1 THALTNPQVNR
12 AKPPSA
18 QPDPYIPVGVVRQT
32 EKGIVVRGARMTATF
47 PLADEVLIFPSTLL
61 KEGPGNEKYA
71 IAFALPTSTPG
82 LHFVCRE
89 AL

>member
-1 THALTNPQVNR
+1 M
-12 AKPPSA
+12 K
-18 QPDPYIPVGVVRQT
+18 QT

-61 KEGPGNEKYA
+61 QAGSEKYA
-71 IAFALPTSTPG
+71 LAFALPTSTPG

-89 AL
+89 ALVGGDSPFDHPLQPGGGDGLPGDL